1 MSQTRNPFFRFFL
14 LALPSPSQVHDRV
27 SIDVNTRCNSLLGPF
42 LNASFKTKC
51 APATLITP
59 GMRRRERGRADAAFV
74 FQLAGSFKHLFFFIL
89 SNQWF
94 RLPTRLV
101 TPGYRDRSRVCP
113 ICSVFLSIWKKKSLK
128 YKCSGKRISTWRIH
142 SGYILINI
150 IMNIVDLSL
159 EKKKSKKINAL
170 FNTQYKSKSW

>member
-1 MSQTRNPFFRFFL
+1 MRARYSN
-14 LALPSPSQVHDRV
+14 
-27 SIDVNTRCNSLLGPF
+27 NTRHERH
-42 LNASFKTKC
+42 
-51 APATLITP
+51 
-59 GMRRRERGRADAAFV
+59 RRRERGRADAAFV

-159 EKKKSKKINAL
+159 ERKDQCFIQRTIQVKKLVESLKSKVTARMAFRICKKKETLGERKGEKEL
-170 FNTQYKSKSW
+170 